1 MLDKY
6 KVPVDKLKNKC
17 DVECFDFNTTAD
29 LYPLQGIIGQKR
41 AAEALEFGLDI
52 KKKGYNIF
60 VSGLSGTGRNSY
72 VLSILEKK
80 AESKETPDDWVYVH
94 NFKNPDS
101 PIALSLE
108 NGKAKHF
115 KKEIEHMIE
124 ILQKE
129 IPQLFMSKEY
139 ENKKSVLVQQY
150 QSYTQ
155 KIIDELNEMGK
166 SYQFV
171 FSQTERGL
179 ISVPLK
185 DGRPMS
191 EEEYRSLDAQEM
203 DKLRQNSSQL
213 SLETIDVFNKLRT
226 LEEEYRNRMKQLD
239 EKSGFDVVDFYINQL
254 KDKFGDREAIIEFL
268 ELFEDDIVGHIDKF
282 KSDQAQDMNNPF
294 AMFQMR
300 STEAF
305 FDRYR
310 VNLFI
315 DNSERKGAPIINE
328 TNPTYYNILG
338 RIEYKNEMGVMKT
351 DFTEVKAGALH
362 QANGGYL
369 ILQAKDLLT
378 NPFAWNALKRA
389 LKTNEIMIEGLDK
402 QIGYV
407 VTSTLKPQPIPLDI
421 KVVIVGDPYT
431 YYLLYSY
438 DEDFKK
444 LFKIMADFEI
454 EMDRSEENVYKMAR
468 FIATHCE
475 KEGLKHFDKSAVG
488 RMIEYS
494 SRLAD
499 DQHKLS
505 SRFNQVVE
513 ILYEADRWAEMM
525 GSDHVT
531 IIHIEKAIAEKNQ
544 RNNKY
549 EEKTMEMF
557 EDGTLL
563 LDVEGEKVGE
573 INGLAVT
580 GTGEYNFGKPSK
592 ITVTTYNGKSGIINI
607 EREVRKSGS
616 IHDKGVLILN
626 GYIGDKFAQDKH
638 LSLSANIVFEQLYS
652 GVDGDSASSTEL
664 YALLSSLSKVPIKQY
679 IAVTGSV
686 NQRGQIQP
694 IGGVNEKIE
703 GFFKVCKRKGLNG
716 KQGVMIPHQNVKNL
730 MLNDEVI
737 KAIEHGLFNIYAIK
751 TVEEGIEILTDVP
764 AGIKNE
770 AGEFTEDS
778 VYYRV
783 NQQLKK
789 FLEQEDDKE
798 DKKEEKDQKN
808 ERKKERKRKEIK
820 KIRL

>member
-1 MLDKY
+1 MLDQY

-17 DVECFDFNTTAD
+17 DIGCFDFNTTAD

-41 AAEALEFGLDI
+41 AADALEFGLDI

-72 VLSILEKK
+72 VISIAEKK
-80 AESKETPDDWVYVH
+80 AESKETPDDWIYVH

-101 PIALSLE
+101 PIALSLK
-108 NGKAKHF
+108 NGSAKHF
-115 KKEIEHMIE
+115 KKEIENMIE

-129 IPQLFMSKEY
+129 IPQIFLSKEY

-150 QSYTQ
+150 QNYTQ
-155 KIIDELNEMGK
+155 QIIDELNVLAR
-166 SYQFV
+166 SYDFM
-171 FSQTERGL
+171 FTQTERGL
-179 ISVPLK
+179 MSVPLK
-185 DGRPMS
+185 EGRPMS
-191 EEEYRSLDAQEM
+191 EEEYRNLSPQEV
-203 DKLRQNSSQL
+203 DKLRQNSNQL
-213 SLETIDVFNKLRT
+213 SLETIDVFNKLRA
-226 LEEEYRNRMKQLD
+226 LEEEYRNRIKQLD

-254 KDKFGDREAIIEFL
+254 KEKFGDRDAIIEFL
-268 ELFEDDIVGHIDKF
+268 ELLEDDIVGHIDKF
-282 KSDQAQDMNNPF
+282 KSDNGQDLNNPF

-315 DNSERKGAPIINE
+315 DNSEKKGAPIINE
-328 TNPTYYNILG
+328 TNPTYYNLLG
-338 RIEYKNEMGVMKT
+338 RIEYKNELGVMKT

-402 QIGYV
+402 QVGYV

-421 KVVIVGDPYT
+421 KVIIVGDPYT

-444 LFKIMADFEI
+444 LFKIMADFDI
-454 EMDRSEENVYKMAR
+454 EMERSEENIYKMAR

-475 KEGLKHFDKSAVG
+475 KEGLRHFDKSAVG

-494 SRLAD
+494 SRLAE
-499 DQHKLS
+499 DQYKLS

-525 GSDHVT
+525 GSDHVS
-531 IIHIEKAIAEKNQ
+531 IIHVEKAIAEKIQ

-563 LDVEGEKVGE
+563 LEVEGEKVGE

-580 GTGEYNFGKPSK
+580 GTGEYSFGKPSK
-592 ITVTTYNGKSGIINI
+592 ITVTTYKGKSGIINI

-616 IHDKGVLILN
+616 IHDKGVLILS
-626 GYIGDKFAQDKH
+626 GYIGDKFAQNKH

-664 YALLSSLSKVPIKQY
+664 YALLSSLSRIPIKQY

-703 GFFKVCKRKGLNG
+703 GFFRVCKLKGLNG

-730 MLNDEVI
+730 MLSDEVL
-737 KAIEHGLFNIYAIK
+737 KAVEHGLFNIYAIK
-751 TVEEGIEILTDVP
+751 TVEEGIEILTGVP
-764 AGIKNE
+764 AGTLE
-770 AGEFTEDS
+770 ESGEYTENS
-778 VYYRV
+778 VYDLV
-783 NQQLKK
+783 DKQLKK
-789 FLEQEDDKE
+789 FLEEDEIREADKLH
-798 DKKEEKDQKN
+798 KHT
-808 ERKKERKRKEIK
+808 KRKGK
-820 KIRL
+820 KQKE